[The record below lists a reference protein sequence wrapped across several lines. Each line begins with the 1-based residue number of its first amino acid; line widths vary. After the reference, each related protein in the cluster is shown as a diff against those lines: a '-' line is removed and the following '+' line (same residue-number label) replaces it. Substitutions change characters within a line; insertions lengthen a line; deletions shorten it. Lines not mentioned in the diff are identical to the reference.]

1 MEFKIGD
8 RVRIRQWEDMEKEFG
23 TDLCGD
29 IVMKGYWHFAKGMRH
44 LCGREAVI
52 TEICDQRVEL
62 DFDSKTGDMDWNY
75 TTDIIEKVE
84 DTKMT
89 KKDLENGMVVE
100 TRGGDRHLVIE
111 KSGVI
116 NFMNLDGK
124 TYFDEKHM
132 KDDMTFPE
140 WCDHCDI
147 MKVFPGDITLDGCRE
162 TTDLIWERK
171 EPKEMTVAE
180 IEKALGYPVK
190 VVK

>member
-1 MEFKIGD
+1 MEFKVGD

-23 TDLCGD
+23 TDLFGD
-29 IVMKGYWHFAKGMRH
+29 IVMKGYWHFAKGMHH

-62 DFDSKTGDMDWNY
+62 DFDNKTGDMDWNY
-75 TTDIIEKVE
+75 TTDMIEKVE

-89 KKDLENGMVVE
+89 KKDLKNGMVVE
-100 TRGGDRHLVIE
+100 VRNGERCLVIE

-116 NFMNLDGK
+116 NFMNLDG
-124 TYFDEKHM
+124 TSYFDETGIG
-132 KDDMTFPE
+132 DDMKAPDVFE
-140 WCDHCDI
+140 HCDI
-147 MKVFPGDITLDGCRE
+147 MKVFAGGTTLNNCRK

-180 IEKALGYPVK
+180 IEAALGYPVK

>member
-8 RVRIRQWEDMEKEFG
+8 RVRIRQWEDMKKEFG

-62 DFDSKTGDMDWNY
+62 DFDNKTGDVDWSY
-75 TTDIIEKVE
+75 TTDMVEKVE
-84 DTKMT
+84 DTEMT
-89 KKDLENGMVVE
+89 KKDLENGMVCEVRCGKRYIWLYGDL
-100 TRGGDRHLVIE
+100 RG
-111 KSGVI
+111 I
-116 NFMNLDGK
+116 NSWCSKTQEDLTNLRVPNLDIVKIYDRGDNNTIYKILQHPGK
-124 TYFDEKHM
+124 
-132 KDDMTFPE
+132 
-140 WCDHCDI
+140 
-147 MKVFPGDITLDGCRE
+147 
-162 TTDLIWERK
+162 LIWERK

-180 IEKALGYPVK
+180 IEAALGYPVK